1 MSLTNK
7 LTEFN
12 LDIINVI
19 SNLLET
25 KAVEPEDFNEQM
37 LDMRPFNL
45 DRRDDDDY
53 RLELLLDGYPIC
65 YLNETIAIDNRGM
78 QTSIDYLIEEH
89 LDDLCKALDTLSNQ

>member
-1 MSLTNK
+1 
-7 LTEFN
+7 
-12 LDIINVI
+12 
-19 SNLLET
+19 
-25 KAVEPEDFNEQM
+25 M